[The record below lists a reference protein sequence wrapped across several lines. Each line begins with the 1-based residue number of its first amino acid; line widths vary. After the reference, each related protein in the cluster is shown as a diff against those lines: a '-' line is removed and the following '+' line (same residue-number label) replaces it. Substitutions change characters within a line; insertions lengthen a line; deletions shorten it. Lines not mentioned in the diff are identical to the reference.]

1 MWKDFF
7 YFTKTERQG
16 IIVLVVLVIGVYTIP
31 ALLQAFSGPEKTDP
45 TEQAKSEKEYNEFIS
60 SIKEA
65 KQDKKYPVYRGRY
78 SSPAY
83 PKKEIRPAA
92 FDPNTADSATF
103 LSLRLPTWM
112 AGNILRYRR
121 KQGRFRRPE
130 DFRKIYGLT
139 EEQYRTLYPYIQIT
153 KDFSS
158 KDTVRLLT
166 AQSVQ
171 RDTLMKYLPGT
182 IISLNS
188 ADTTELKKIPGI
200 GSSIA
205 RMMVNYRERLGGF
218 FRIEQ
223 LQEIHLKA
231 EKLRPWFSIDIQQTR
246 RINLNKAGMERM
258 LHHPYINYYQ
268 AKVII
273 EYRKKKGFLKSLKQL
288 SLYEEFTPIDLER
301 LEPYICYN

>member
-1 MWKDFF
+1 MWKDFL
-7 YFTKTERQG
+7 YYTKTERQG
-16 IIVLVVLVIGVYTIP
+16 IIVLVVLILGVYATP
-31 ALLQAFSGPEKTDP
+31 KLFSFFTRAEDTDCRENEKFD
-45 TEQAKSEKEYNEFIS
+45 KEYNDFIS
-60 SIKEA
+60 SLRETQPHQKSGPSF
-65 KQDKKYPVYRGRY
+65 Q
-78 SSPAY
+78 SSPQR
-83 PKKEIRPAA
+83 EIKLAI
-92 FDPNTADSATF
+92 FDPNTADSTTL
-103 LSLRLPTWM
+103 LSLGLPSRM
-112 AGNILRYRR
+112 VKNILHYRN
-121 KQGRFRRPE
+121 KQGKFRYPE
-130 DFRKIYGLT
+130 DFRKIYVLT

-231 EKLRPWFSIDIQQTR
+231 EKLRPWFSIDTHQTR
-246 RINLNKAGMERM
+246 RINVNKAGMERM

-273 EYRKKKGFLKSLKQL
+273 EYRKKKGSLKSLKQL

>member
-1 MWKDFF
+1 MWKDFL
-7 YFTKTERQG
+7 YYTKTERQG
-16 IIVLVVLVIGVYTIP
+16 IIVLVVLILGVYAAP
-31 ALLQAFSGPEKTDP
+31 KLFSLFKHAEDTDCKENEKFN
-45 TEQAKSEKEYNEFIS
+45 KEYNDFIS
-60 SIKEA
+60 VLRETKPHQKSGPSF
-65 KQDKKYPVYRGRY
+65 Q
-78 SSPAY
+78 SSPQR
-83 PKKEIRPAA
+83 EIKLAI
-92 FDPNTADSATF
+92 FDPNTADSPTL
-103 LSLRLPTWM
+103 LSLGLPSRM
-112 AGNILRYRR
+112 VKNILHYRN
-121 KQGRFRRPE
+121 KQGKFRYPE
-130 DFRKIYGLT
+130 DFRKIYVLT

-231 EKLRPWFSIDIQQTR
+231 EKLRPWFSIDTHQTR
-246 RINLNKAGMERM
+246 RINVNKAGMERM
-258 LHHPYINYYQ
+258 MHHPYINYYQ

-273 EYRKKKGFLKSLKQL
+273 EYRKKKGSLKSLKQL

>member
-1 MWKDFF
+1 MWKDFL
-7 YFTKTERQG
+7 YYTKTERQG
-16 IIVLVVLVIGVYTIP
+16 IIVLVVLILGVYAAP
-31 ALLQAFSGPEKTDP
+31 KLFSFFTRTEDTDCKENEKFD
-45 TEQAKSEKEYNEFIS
+45 KEYNDFIS
-60 SIKEA
+60 SLRETKPHQ
-65 KQDKKYPVYRGRY
+65 KSGPSFQ
-78 SSPAY
+78 SSPQR
-83 PKKEIRPAA
+83 EIKLAI
-92 FDPNTADSATF
+92 FDPNTADSTTL
-103 LSLRLPTWM
+103 LSLGLPSRM
-112 AGNILRYRR
+112 VKNILHYRN
-121 KQGRFRRPE
+121 KQGKFRYPE

-273 EYRKKKGFLKSLKQL
+273 EYRKKKGSLKSLKQL

>member
-1 MWKDFF
+1 MWKDFL
-7 YFTKTERQG
+7 YYTKTERQG
-16 IIVLVVLVIGVYTIP
+16 IIVLVVLILGVYAAP
-31 ALLQAFSGPEKTDP
+31 KLFSFFKHAEDTDCKENEKFD
-45 TEQAKSEKEYNEFIS
+45 KEYNDFIS
-60 SIKEA
+60 VLRETKPHQKSGPSF
-65 KQDKKYPVYRGRY
+65 Q
-78 SSPAY
+78 SSPQR
-83 PKKEIRPAA
+83 EIKLAI
-92 FDPNTADSATF
+92 FDPNTADSTTL
-103 LSLRLPTWM
+103 LSFGLPSRM
-112 AGNILRYRR
+112 VKNILHYRN
-121 KQGRFRRPE
+121 KQGKFRYPE

-273 EYRKKKGFLKSLKQL
+273 EYRKKKGSLKSLKQL